1 MIMNSL
7 RVRLSISLLLS
18 ALLVAVALGYITYRN
33 TLAANEALFD
43 YQLRQT
49 AMSLRDQGV
58 AQAMQPDLN
67 GDSDARDV
75 VVQIWT
81 MNGTILYLSH
91 PGTALPDRATL
102 GFSNVYAGG
111 RRWRV
116 YTMIANNHVIQVAQ
130 PYDIRRDLVA
140 AAALHSLSPL
150 LIFAPVMA
158 LLIWLL
164 VSRGL
169 RPVRR
174 LEQEVTQRNA
184 GALDPVMERNLPDEI
199 APVASAINSLL
210 AKLRR
215 AFAVQR
221 AFVADAAHELRSPLT
236 ALKIQLQVL
245 ERAPDELAKSA
256 ALARLHDG
264 VDRAGHLIEQLLAA
278 ARTESIDVQAA
289 MQPLDLAETMRRA
302 MADVFP
308 QAENKRISLDFD
320 TPDQLMV
327 DADADLLKILM
338 RNLLDNAIRYTPQ
351 GGKVKVKA
359 CDEAGTAILQI
370 DDSGPGIPVQ
380 DRQRVFERFVRGE
393 TAGQKGSGLGLSIVK
408 NIVEQHHAGITLGDS
423 PLGGLRV
430 SVAFKPLNDR
440 KFSA

>member
-1 MIMNSL
+1 MNSL
-7 RVRLSISLLLS
+7 RARLSISLLVS
-18 ALLVAVALGYITYRN
+18 ALLVAVALGIATYRN

-49 AMSLRDQGV
+49 ALSLRDQGV
-58 AQAMQPDLN
+58 VQSMQPDWD
-67 GDSDARDV
+67 GSDGARDV

-81 MNGTILYLSH
+81 MNGTVLYLSH
-91 PGTALPDRATL
+91 PGTALPDQAKL
-102 GFSNVYAGG
+102 GFSDVDASG

-130 PYDIRRDLVA
+130 PLEIRRDLVA

-164 VSRGL
+164 VGSGL

-184 GALDPVMERNLPDEI
+184 GALDPVSERNLPDEI

-245 ERAPDELAKSA
+245 ERAPDDNAKATALAK
-256 ALARLHDG
+256 LNEG
-264 VDRAGHLIEQLLAA
+264 VDRASHLIEQLLVA
-278 ARTESIDVQAA
+278 ARTEATEAPTS
-289 MQPLDLAETMRRA
+289 MQPLDVAEAMRRA
-302 MADVFP
+302 MADVFTL
-308 QAENKRISLDFD
+308 AEHKQITLDFD
-320 TPDQLMV
+320 APDNLMIAADS
-327 DADADLLKILM
+327 DAIKILM
-338 RNLLDNAIRYTPQ
+338 RNLLDNAVRYTPS
-351 GGKVKVKA
+351 GGTVKA
-359 CDEAGTAILQI
+359 KAAREGDRIVLTI
-370 DDSGPGIPVQ
+370 DDSGPGIPQQ
-380 DRQRVFERFVRGE
+380 DRQHVFERFVRGE

-408 NIVEQHHAGITLGDS
+408 NIVEQHQGSITLADS
-423 PLGGLRV
+423 QLGGLRV
-430 SVAFKPLNDR
+430 MVMFQSL
-440 KFSA
+440 

>member
-1 MIMNSL
+1 MNSL
-7 RVRLSISLLLS
+7 RIRLSVSLLLA
-18 ALLVAVALGYITYRN
+18 ALLVAAMLGIVTYRN

-49 AMSLRDQGV
+49 ALSLRDQGV
-58 AQAMQPDLN
+58 VPDMQPGWD
-67 GDSDARDV
+67 GGETRDV

-81 MNGTILYLSH
+81 MNGAVLYLSH
-91 PGTALPDRATL
+91 PGTMLPDRATL
-102 GFSNVYAGG
+102 GFSNVDAAG

-130 PYDIRRDLVA
+130 PQEIRRDLVA

-164 VSRGL
+164 VGSGL

-174 LEQEVTQRNA
+174 LEQEVTQRNVS
-184 GALDPVMERNLPDEI
+184 ALDPVSEQRLPDEI
-199 APVASAINSLL
+199 APVAHAINSLL
-210 AKLRR
+210 AKLKH

-245 ERAPDELAKSA
+245 ERAPDDDAKRA
-256 ALARLHDG
+256 ALAKLHEG
-264 VDRAGHLIEQLLAA
+264 VDRASHLIEQLLVA
-278 ARTESIDVQAA
+278 ARTESTELKQAI
-289 MQPLDLAETMRRA
+289 QPVDLAETMRRA
-302 MADVFP
+302 MADIFTL
-308 QAENKRISLDFD
+308 AESRQIALDFD
-320 TPDQLMV
+320 APDNLMV
-327 DADADLLKILM
+327 AADSDALKILM
-338 RNLLDNAIRYTPQ
+338 RNLLDNAVRYTPQ
-351 GGKVKVKA
+351 GGTVKA
-359 CDEAGTAILQI
+359 KAAREKEGVALVI
-370 DDSGPGIPVQ
+370 DDSGPGIPEQ

-393 TAGQKGSGLGLSIVK
+393 TGGQKGSGLGLAIVK
-408 NIVEQHHAGITLGDS
+408 NILEQHQASIALSNS

-430 SVAFKPLNDR
+430 TVIFKNIPP
-440 KFSA
+440 

>member
-1 MIMNSL
+1 MNSL
-7 RVRLSISLLLS
+7 RTRLSVSLLVS
-18 ALLVAVALGYITYRN
+18 ALLVAIALGYITYRN
-33 TLAANEALFD
+33 TLAANETLFD

-58 AQAMQPDLN
+58 VQDMQPDWN
-67 GDSDARDV
+67 GNGDARDV

-102 GFSNVYAGG
+102 GFSNVNAGG

-116 YTMIANNHVIQVAQ
+116 FTMIANNHVIQVAE

-158 LLIWLL
+158 VLIWLL
-164 VSRGL
+164 VGSGL

-184 GALDPVMERNLPDEI
+184 GALEPVMEKNLPDEI
-199 APVASAINSLL
+199 APVAAAINSLL
-210 AKLRR
+210 GKLRR

-245 ERAPDELAKSA
+245 ERAPDDAAKAA
-256 ALARLHDG
+256 ALAKLNEG

-278 ARTESIDVQAA
+278 ARTESANVPTA
-289 MQPLDLAETMRRA
+289 MQEVDLAELIRRS

-308 QAENKRISLDFD
+308 QAESKGITFDFD
-320 TPDQLMV
+320 TPENVMIA
-327 DADADLLKILM
+327 ADPDMLKILM
-338 RNLLDNAIRYTPQ
+338 RNLLDNAVRYTPN
-351 GGKVKVKA
+351 GGMVKVKA
-359 CDEAGTAILQI
+359 GSDDGKVTLVI
-370 DDSGPGIPVQ
+370 DDSGPGIPMQ
-380 DRQRVFERFVRGE
+380 DRQRVFERFVRGD

-408 NIVEQHHAGITLGDS
+408 NIVEQHQANITLGDS

-430 SVAFKPLNDR
+430 TVAFKPLSEG
-440 KFSA
+440 KVPA